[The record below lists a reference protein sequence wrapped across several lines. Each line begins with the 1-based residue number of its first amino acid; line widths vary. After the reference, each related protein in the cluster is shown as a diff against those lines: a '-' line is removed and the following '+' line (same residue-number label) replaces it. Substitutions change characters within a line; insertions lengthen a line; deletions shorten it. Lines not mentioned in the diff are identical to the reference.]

1 MKQKKWATTLGA
13 MLLATS
19 LAACGDATD
28 TTEEDQTI
36 DVTEEQIAEQEEEHG
51 TMDHSGSG
59 DVPAGLEEAA
69 DPTYPVDSMAVLT
82 ADHMLEM
89 EGAEAQIVGA
99 YDTTAYAV
107 TYTPTDGGESVEN
120 HKWVIH
126 EELDTSESAPLADG
140 TEVTL
145 EADHMEGMDGATAT
159 IDSSEQTTVYMV
171 NFMLQ
176 DGEEVTNHKWVTES
190 ELQPKE

>member
-13 MLLATS
+13 VLLATS
-19 LAACGDATD
+19 LAACGDTGD

-36 DVTEEQIAEQEEEHG
+36 DVTEEHNAEQEDAHG

-59 DVPAGLEEAA
+59 EVPEDLQEASN
-69 DPTYPVDSMAVLT
+69 PTYPVDSTVVMT

-89 EGAEAQIVGA
+89 EGAEAKIVGG

-107 TYTPTDGGESVEN
+107 TYTPTDGGEPVEN

-126 EELDTSESAPLADG
+126 EELDTTEDAPLADG

-145 EADHMEGMDGATAT
+145 RADHMEGMDGAIAT
-159 IDSSEQTTVYMV
+159 IDSSEETTVYMV

-190 ELQPKE
+190 ELKPKE

>member
-59 DVPAGLEEAA
+59 EVPVGLEEAA
-69 DPTYPVDSMAVLT
+69 DPTYPIDSMAVLT

-107 TYTPTDGGESVEN
+107 TYTPTDGGEPVEN

-126 EELDTSESAPLADG
+126 EELDTSESAPLANG

-190 ELQPKE
+190 ELQSKE

>member
-19 LAACGDATD
+19 LAACGD
-28 TTEEDQTI
+28 TTEEDQAI

-51 TMDHSGSG
+51 AMDHSGSG
-59 DVPAGLEEAA
+59 EVPAELEEAA
-69 DPTYPVDSMAVLT
+69 DPTYPIDSMAVLT

-89 EGAEAQIVGA
+89 EGAEAKIVGA
-99 YDTTAYAV
+99 YETTAYAV
-107 TYTPTDGGESVEN
+107 TYTPTDGGEPVEN

-145 EADHMEGMDGATAT
+145 QSDHMEGMDGATAT

-176 DGEEVTNHKWVTES
+176 DGEEVTNHKWVTEN
-190 ELQPKE
+190 ELEPKE

>member
-19 LAACGDATD
+19 LAACGD
-28 TTEEDQTI
+28 TTEEDQAI
-36 DVTEEQIAEQEEEHG
+36 DVTEEQIAEEEEEHG
-51 TMDHSGSG
+51 AMDHSGSG
-59 DVPAGLEEAA
+59 EVPAELEEAA
-69 DPTYPVDSMAVLT
+69 DPTYPIDSMAVLT

-89 EGAEAQIVGA
+89 EGAEAKIVGA
-99 YDTTAYAV
+99 YETTAYAV
-107 TYTPTDGGESVEN
+107 TYTPTDGGEPVEN

-126 EELDTSESAPLADG
+126 EELDTSEPAPLADG

-145 EADHMEGMDGATAT
+145 QADHMEGMDGATAT

-176 DGEEVTNHKWVTES
+176 DGEEVTNHKWVTEN
-190 ELQPKE
+190 ELEPKE

>member
-19 LAACGDATD
+19 LAACGDTND
-28 TTEEDQTI
+28 TTEEDQAI
-36 DVTEEQIAEQEEEHG
+36 DVTEEQIAEQEDEHG
-51 TMDHSGSG
+51 AMDHSGSG
-59 DVPAGLEEAA
+59 EVPAGLEEAT
-69 DPTYPVDSMAVLT
+69 DPTYPIDSTAVLT

-89 EGAEAQIVGA
+89 EGAEAKIVGA
-99 YDTTAYAV
+99 YETTAYAV
-107 TYTPTDGGESVEN
+107 TYTPTDGGEPVED

-126 EELDTSESAPLADG
+126 EEIDTSEPAPLADG

-145 EADHMEGMDGATAT
+145 QADHMDGMDGATAT
-159 IDSSEQTTVYMV
+159 IESSEETTVYMV

-176 DGEEVTNHKWVTES
+176 DGSEVTNHKWVTES

>member
-1 MKQKKWATTLGA
+1 MKQKKWATTLGV

-19 LAACGDATD
+19 LAACGD
-28 TTEEDQTI
+28 TTEEDQAI
-36 DVTEEQIAEQEEEHG
+36 DVTEEQIAEQEQEHG
-51 TMDHSGSG
+51 TMDHSGS
-59 DVPAGLEEAA
+59 DEVPTGLKEAT
-69 DPTYPVDSMAVLT
+69 DPTYPIDSMAVLT

-89 EGAEAQIVGA
+89 KGAEAKIVGA
-99 YDTTAYAV
+99 YETTAYAV
-107 TYTPTDGGESVEN
+107 TYTPIDGGEPIEN

-126 EELDTSESAPLADG
+126 EELDTAEAAPLADG

-145 EADHMEGMDGATAT
+145 QADHMEGMDGATAT

-176 DGEEVTNHKWVTES
+176 DGEEVTNHKWVTEN
-190 ELQPKE
+190 ELEPKE

>member
-19 LAACGDATD
+19 LAACGD
-28 TTEEDQTI
+28 TTEEDQAI

-51 TMDHSGSG
+51 AMDHSGSG
-59 DVPAGLEEAA
+59 EVPAELEEAA
-69 DPTYPVDSMAVLT
+69 DPTYPIDSMAVLT

-89 EGAEAQIVGA
+89 EGAEAKIVGA
-99 YDTTAYAV
+99 YETTAYAV
-107 TYTPTDGGESVEN
+107 TYTPTDGGEPVEN

-126 EELDTSESAPLADG
+126 EELDTSEPAPLADG

-145 EADHMEGMDGATAT
+145 QADHMEGMDGATAT

-176 DGEEVTNHKWVTES
+176 DGEEVTNHKWVTEN
-190 ELQPKE
+190 ELEPKE